1 MVSILG
7 HNEFNFSGMQRCH
20 ASSNY
25 VCHQRCQRASKR
37 PPSRSTLS
45 QQAVCHASVWR
56 AVEYVLNVRHNLSNW
71 LSLSPHVSVPG
82 SVGWL
87 WPTRWTIYKSLIS
100 NQSLLSPSHYIAWQ
114 FVAITH
120 EIFSFYSLIKHFQ
133 NISRNLLSLEVNR
146 SFLGGL

>member
-1 MVSILG
+1 MVSILS

-87 WPTRWTIYKSLIS
+87 WPTRWTIYKSL
-100 NQSLLSPSHYIAWQ
+100 NKQSVSPLSFPLHCMTICSEHSWNILFLQ
-114 FVAITH
+114 FNKA
-120 EIFSFYSLIKHFQ
+120 FSKYTRCDHKVPG
-133 NISRNLLSLEVNR
+133 LSI
-146 SFLGGL
+146 